1 MPIDAVAATVSS
13 LLSPVALQV
22 SVDIMAPSASPAP
35 AVVQCR
41 YCIRTFAHE
50 PHLARHVQVSHPNE
64 DHMASASAAAVS
76 LIFGTFGVGG
86 EQAPALLDPVP
97 APVTLAAAPLPG
109 VATTGAMELD
119 NASALGADA
128 AVEEESDQVPPH
140 HGDVGDRYG
149 DIYQWGSDDGHHQ
162 PEDDTGGNG
171 DSPVALLSD
180 TDEDEGGDGTACQGT
195 DEGDESVGGFVGD
208 AAEYRVFDDW
218 AGLFGVEEDATGVQ
232 RRAVV
237 MPRHVMYSSTAARIR
252 AYYERMPEAS
262 QSVPVVDP
270 FWAGRP
276 SRFTSPALRGALRFA
291 FTAGGSGLS
300 DGDQVAFAA
309 TLRAVEREAVR
320 GTAARGPMTS
330 AFVTDH
336 GFLSATRHEIN
347 RVLAERDWQEVAIT
361 VGDRQFVYYY
371 RDLLKVGLDTLASA
385 SDVSFGPND
394 DAADRAATGGMN
406 EDSTDL
412 PAVVDLDSDDTHRV
426 RRGSLD
432 SDMYLL
438 EVRSAQRLHGAAA
451 RVMGVQ
457 LHADE
462 ALVSWSGATYMF
474 PIRAKIINAIAG
486 GGRWVTIGYVQHV
499 PKPTERTK
507 AAKLANSDIRNDLFP
522 RCLAVTIRT
531 FVRASETGVTAPVA
545 GRGMVLLVPRVL
557 GIVVDQVEERSILG
571 LMGNQCNYF
580 CSPCME
586 DKRVGGA
593 LMRVRAVNRD
603 VISTLD
609 AQLEAA
615 VIRAEDPRP
624 SRRRLLGEQHSALPF
639 VPVLGAVHGLGT
651 RGTSLYRIVSFDVLH
666 VWKLGVLR
674 LLAQRLPAVLNSL
687 CVGRAGAR
695 FGSVAETLDVLNLR
709 FWELGRNCKATP
721 ASPGYVTALL

>member
-1 MPIDAVAATVSS
+1 M
-13 LLSPVALQV
+13 
-22 SVDIMAPSASPAP
+22 
-35 AVVQCR
+35 
-41 YCIRTFAHE
+41 
-50 PHLARHVQVSHPNE
+50 ARHVQVSHPNE
-64 DHMASASAAAVS
+64 DHTARASAAAVVN
-76 LIFGTFGVGG
+76 LVFGTFCSSSQ
-86 EQAPALLDPVP
+86 QAPALLDPVS
-97 APVTLAAAPLPG
+97 APVPLAAMPLSG
-109 VATTGAMELD
+109 VATAEAMD
-119 NASALGADA
+119 VADA
-128 AVEEESDQVPPH
+128 GALVLDETIVADSDQVPLLDGDDEDIG
-140 HGDVGDRYG
+140 GDVDRRG
-149 DIYQWGSDDGHHQ
+149 ADDGPRP
-162 PEDDTGGNG
+162 PEEDTDDDGGA
-171 DSPVALLSD
+171 PVAPSVD
-180 TDEDEGGDGTACQGT
+180 TEDDEGGDGTAFQGA
-195 DEGDESVGGFVGD
+195 DDGDESVDVSICD

-218 AGLFGVEEDATGVQ
+218 VGLLGVDADALGVQ
-232 RRAVV
+232 RRTAVV
-237 MPRHVMYSSTAARIR
+237 PRHVVYSSTAARIR

-262 QSVPVVDP
+262 QSVPVVEP

-276 SRFTSPALRGALRFA
+276 SRFTSPALRSALRFA
-291 FTAGGSGLS
+291 LTAGGSGLS

-309 TLRAVEREAVR
+309 TLRVVERAAVR
-320 GTAARGPMTS
+320 GTAARGPITS

-336 GFLSATRHEIN
+336 GFLTATRHEMN
-347 RVLAERDWQEVAIT
+347 RVLAERDWQQVAIT
-361 VGDRQFVYYY
+361 VGGRPFVYYY

-385 SDVSFGPND
+385 AAVSFGPND
-394 DAADRAATGGMN
+394 DATDGVATGGVN
-406 EDSTDL
+406 ADSTDL
-412 PAVVDLDSDDTHRV
+412 PALVDLDGDDTHRV
-426 RRGSLD
+426 RHGSLD

-462 ALVSWSGATYMF
+462 ALVSWSGANYIF
-474 PIRAKIINAIAG
+474 PIRAKIINAVAG

-507 AAKLANSDIRNDLFP
+507 AAKLANSDIRNDLFQ

-545 GRGMVLLVPRVL
+545 GRGMVLLVPRVV
-557 GIVVDQVEERSILG
+557 GIVVDQVEERGILG
-571 LMGNQCNYF
+571 LMGNQCNFF

-593 LMRVRAVNRD
+593 LMRVRAVDRD

-615 VIRAEDPRP
+615 VVRADDPRP

-651 RGTSLYRIVSFDVLH
+651 GGTSLYRIVSFDVLH

-674 LLAQRLPAVLNSL
+674 LLAQRLPGVLNSL
-687 CVGRAGAR
+687 CAGRAGAR

-721 ASPGYVTALL
+721 ASPGYV